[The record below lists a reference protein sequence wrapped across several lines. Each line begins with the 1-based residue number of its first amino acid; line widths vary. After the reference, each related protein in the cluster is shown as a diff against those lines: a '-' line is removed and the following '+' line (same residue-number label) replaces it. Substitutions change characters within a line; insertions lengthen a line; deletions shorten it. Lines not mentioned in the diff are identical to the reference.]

1 MNLLIPLQQEERLL
15 QFHISNLEYACG
27 CDLTDVSAKNWD
39 QNETYP
45 QFAGK
50 HMMVT
55 GGYSE
60 LFAEMAN
67 ELDVRLNSEVNIVC
81 TQLLGSFHT
90 YRFRLLLSK

>member
-1 MNLLIPLQQEERLL
+1 M
-15 QFHISNLEYACG
+15 
-27 CDLTDVSAKNWD
+27 DVSAKNWD

-60 LFAEMAN
+60 LFNKMAD
-67 ELDVRLNSEVNIVC
+67 ELDVRLNSEVNINCVYEISSDWIKEENFI
-81 TQLLGSFHT
+81 L
-90 YRFRLLLSK
+90 